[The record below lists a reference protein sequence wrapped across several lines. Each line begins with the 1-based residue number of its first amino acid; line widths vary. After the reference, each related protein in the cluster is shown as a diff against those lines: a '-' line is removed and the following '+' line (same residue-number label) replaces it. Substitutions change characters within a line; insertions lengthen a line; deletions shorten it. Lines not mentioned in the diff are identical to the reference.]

1 MSPLS
6 PLTPRTSFFTPS
18 GTPKMPPLTP
28 CNPLCVPLTPADPLK
43 VPLDPLEPLCIP
55 LSPWDFVDN
64 PITPLDPRNV
74 PPWGCRICNSCNVW
88 NRKWRGPDIKKCLCE
103 KSVNGNLPLYFAW
116 NILFKSRAVRAMFWD
131 VKNISSDIFSPF
143 QSECCADWL
152 LKMSNLH
159 ERHFIFNLN
168 LSSAAFWWQ
177 RREKSTISRSPIDAL
192 MLHIWNIA
200 KGTTDPRVDRLNKIQ
215 LG

>member
-1 MSPLS
+1 MAAPEQSFPLYPAQLVS
-6 PLTPRTSFFTPS
+6 
-18 GTPKMPPLTP
+18 PPLIGQSSFEVEGTWSTP
-28 CNPLCVPLTPADPLK
+28 CRCVGSSHWANHFQPAQQELRLRSHACQGQGPLYP
-43 VPLDPLEPLCIP
+43 
-55 LSPWDFVDN
+55 
-64 PITPLDPRNV
+64 
-74 PPWGCRICNSCNVW
+74 
-88 NRKWRGPDIKKCLCE
+88 
-103 KSVNGNLPLYFAW
+103 PLYFAW

-200 KGTTDPRVDRLNKIQ
+200 KGTTDPRVDHLNKIQ